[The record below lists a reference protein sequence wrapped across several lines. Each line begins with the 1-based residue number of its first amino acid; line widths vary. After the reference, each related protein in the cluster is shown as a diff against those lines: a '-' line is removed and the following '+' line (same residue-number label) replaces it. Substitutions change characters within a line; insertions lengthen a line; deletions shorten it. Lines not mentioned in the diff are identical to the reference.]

1 VPAGDWSKLQG
12 LGRSWCSGRSP
23 DSPSSRSAERVG
35 RSWWFGEAAAPAV
48 DLVGWRVTN
57 SSRSPKRISDIPWL
71 VWVVPSSLS
80 YLVRVLR
87 QVRFSPRSVFRSTR
101 SRALRMPRA
110 FASPLDDWVP
120 PPPCSFAART
130 STHHPFREVWVPP
143 GGWHRVYAHEAP
155 AFCKPLFCSRA
166 RVRFVKSPRGRFA
179 VDSNR

>member
-1 VPAGDWSKLQG
+1 MRSFDCWRLAQHPCRFSSGLRVGLQLRPAVQRSTVLKASSP
-12 LGRSWCSGRSP
+12 LGRLP
-23 DSPSSRSAERVG
+23 
-35 RSWWFGEAAAPAV
+35 AAARSSCAGGATSYLAS
-48 DLVGWRVTN
+48 LVRV
-57 SSRSPKRISDIPWL
+57 
-71 VWVVPSSLS
+71 S

-110 FASPLDDWVP
+110 FASPPDDLVP

-130 STHHPFREVWVPP
+130 STHFCPLFL
-143 GGWHRVYAHEAP
+143 HRVYAHEAP